1 VLTLAQ
7 LGKSFIPGS
16 PWLFLVVVTVGVA
29 LFFARAPRIRA
40 VGRLLLAAVAG
51 ATWLRGW
58 LAPVRL
64 AGNEDSLAD
73 GASLV
78 RFEAK
83 RGYLACRLLQQL
95 AGTRGAAIVPI
106 RANVAGV

>member
-51 ATWLRGW
+51 C
-58 LAPVRL
+58 
-64 AGNEDSLAD
+64 
-73 GASLV
+73 
-78 RFEAK
+78 
-83 RGYLACRLLQQL
+83 YLATRVAR
-95 AGTRGAAIVPI
+95 AGSSG
-106 RANVAGV
+106 G